1 MSERWFHAVSIPG
14 EGEPVELDPAE
25 GRHATRSRQLENGE
39 EIALSDGA
47 GTAARAILSE
57 GERRRASAVVV
68 ERILHP
74 APPRRLH
81 LASALPKGDRL
92 STLLSMETQL
102 GMTTSLRWRRA
113 AASSSR
119 APRRPS
125 VGSASLGRPANRAT
139 APGSR
144 SSIARPLPCRTPG
157 PRRPP
162 ASRR

>member
-1 MSERWFHAVSIPG
+1 VSERWFHAVSIPG

-102 GMTTSLRWRRA
+102 GMTDFTPLAARRSVVQPSAETPGRWQR
-113 AASSSR
+113 
-119 APRRPS
+119 
-125 VGSASLGRPANRAT
+125 
-139 APGSR
+139 
-144 SSIARPLPCRTPG
+144 IAREACK
-157 PRRPP
+157 
-162 ASRR
+162 